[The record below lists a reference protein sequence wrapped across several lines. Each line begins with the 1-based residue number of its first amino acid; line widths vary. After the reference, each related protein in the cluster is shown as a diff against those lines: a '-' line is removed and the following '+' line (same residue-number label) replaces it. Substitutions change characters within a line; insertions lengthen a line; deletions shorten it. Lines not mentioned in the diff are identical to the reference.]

1 MRKIVF
7 PPISQASEDGLV
19 AIGGDLETDT
29 LLTAYSQGIFPW
41 PLSVDFPL
49 AWFSPDPR
57 GVLEFSEIYLSRTLQ
72 KVMKKELFK
81 FRYNQSF
88 LEIIKLCAVVP
99 RKDQPTTW
107 ITPQIIEGYHRLH
120 KAGYAWCVGAWQGQ
134 RLVGGV
140 YGVKLGKFRSGESM
154 FTLEDNA
161 GKLCLL
167 YAIALFE
174 EEGIEWLD
182 TQMVTPV
189 VETLGGT
196 YIPRETFMEKLKLA
210 ISQT

>member
-72 KVMKKELFK
+72 KVMKKELFE

-120 KAGYAWCVGAWQGQ
+120 EAGYAWCVGAWQGQ

-140 YGVKLGKFRSGESM
+140 YGVKLEKFRSGESM
-154 FTLEDNA
+154 FTLENNA

>member
-7 PPISQASEDGLV
+7 PPVDTADDDGLL
-19 AIGGDLETDT
+19 AIGGDMRPET
-29 LLTAYSQGIFPW
+29 LLDAYSQGIFPW

-57 GVLEFSEIYLSRTLQ
+57 GVLEFKNLHIPRSL
-72 KVMKKELFK
+72 KKIIKSSPYDL
-81 FRYNQSF
+81 RMNQSF
-88 LEIIKLCAVVP
+88 LEIIKLCAAVP

-107 ITPQIIEGYHRLH
+107 ITPQIIESYHSLF
-120 KAGYAWCVGAWQGQ
+120 KLGYAWSAGAWQGQ

-140 YGVKLGKFRSGESM
+140 YGVQIHKFRSGESM

-167 YAIALFE
+167 HAIETFQNN
-174 EEGIEWLD
+174 GVTWLD

-189 VETLGGT
+189 VENLGGD
-196 YIPRETFMEKLKLA
+196 YIPRDEFLDLLKLV
-210 ISQT
+210 IS

>member
-72 KVMKKELFK
+72 KVMKKELFE

-120 KAGYAWCVGAWQGQ
+120 EAGYAWCVGAWQGQ

-140 YGVKLGKFRSGESM
+140 YGVKLEKFRSGESM

-167 YAIALFE
+167 YAIAIFE

-196 YIPRETFMEKLKLA
+196 YIPRETFMEKLNLA

>member
-7 PPISQASEDGLV
+7 PPISDASEDGLV

-29 LLTAYSQGIFPW
+29 LIEAYKQGIFPW

-57 GVLEFSEIYLSRTLQ
+57 GVLEFSEIYLSRSLQ
-72 KVMKKELFK
+72 KVMKKELFD

-88 LEIIKLCAVVP
+88 LDIIKLCAVVP

-107 ITPQIIEGYHRLH
+107 ITPQIIEGYHKLH
-120 KAGYAWCVGAWQGQ
+120 LAGHAWSVGAWQGQ

-140 YGVKLGKFRSGESM
+140 YGVKLGNFRSGESM

-167 YAIALFE
+167 YAIEIFE
-174 EEGIEWLD
+174 AEGIEWLD

-189 VETLGGT
+189 VENLGGE
-196 YIPRETFMEKLKLA
+196 YIPRDEFIKKLKLA
-210 ISQT
+210 IGQT